1 MRCKLKPVG
10 RNSDKNVH
18 HSSTIK
24 TKVKQ
29 KSDVYKVYFELDY
42 LYPLILLITYILR
55 STVKTLVNKGRLNT

>member
-1 MRCKLKPVG
+1 MRLKLKPVG

-29 KSDVYKVYFELDY
+29 KSDVYLKSILLIGMVELDY
-42 LYPLILLITYILR
+42 LYPLILLIY
-55 STVKTLVNKGRLNT
+55 

>member
-1 MRCKLKPVG
+1 MRLKLKPVG

-29 KSDVYKVYFELDY
+29 KSDVYLKS
-42 LYPLILLITYILR
+42 INCLLEWLNWITYIP
-55 STVKTLVNKGRLNT
+55 